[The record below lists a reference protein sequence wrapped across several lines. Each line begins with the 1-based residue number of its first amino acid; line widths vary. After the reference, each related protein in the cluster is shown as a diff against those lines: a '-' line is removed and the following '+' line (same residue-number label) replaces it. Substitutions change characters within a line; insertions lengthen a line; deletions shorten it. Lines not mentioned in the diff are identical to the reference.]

1 MTSSKLQTLLF
12 SVVLFLTTS
21 LSLRGQST
29 FGTVDGTV
37 VDPSGA
43 AVADAKV
50 TLTNTGTQEKRTQAT
65 GSEGLYQF
73 VNVTPGEYRLD
84 IEKPGFKHYKHE
96 NVVVQVQQDSHID
109 AALAVGQATEVV
121 EVTAETPLLQAETSS
136 LGQVV
141 EERKAN
147 ELPLNGRNI
156 FNLVSIAPSVITQ
169 GGAGGTPVGQNP
181 FTWGD
186 YQIGGSFGN
195 QGAQY
200 LDGQPLNIGYI
211 NLPILIPTQ
220 DSIGEFKVQYN
231 DLGAEWGKFSG
242 GIINL
247 STKSG
252 SNQFHGEA
260 YEFLRNKK
268 FNSNDYFDKES
279 ELAAGLPNTTP
290 PFVQNQ
296 YGFNIGGPVIKD
308 KTFFFFSFEQFRLRQ
323 GNVYTTTVPTV
334 LEQTGNFSELCKGT
348 FTAVDPQGSGIPI
361 CSDTATVNGVTYP
374 TDQIYDPYT
383 VQANGNR
390 TPYRGNVIPANEINF
405 NPATATLLGLYGQP
419 TTTGTVNN
427 FTAASSGGGNT
438 NQVDFRVD
446 QNINSKS
453 RIFGR
458 FNYNGLLDLA
468 QNPFGTGL
476 CADRCA
482 ENYHT
487 KAAVIDYNRSLTST
501 TILDLNFS
509 ASRFIY
515 ARAPINSGFDLT
527 KIGWPASYNAAVPSA
542 ARTPPTPCISED
554 TLVSC
559 SQGQSFIQDFNT
571 QFNFSP
577 SVTMIRGRHSI
588 QFGGQLEEGFDNY
601 SQTNIASG
609 FFGFS
614 NAWTQNNPLTPYPSP
629 GNGEPIADL
638 LLGLGQGES
647 QSVGN
652 QTSGVAEVPA
662 LTAGKQTYRALFVND
677 TFHATTKLTLNL
689 GLRYEL
695 QGTWSERF
703 DRLTYWNGSA
713 TNATVSGCS
722 GAADS
727 TCPGDI
733 FLVGNGV
740 NTSRNNLPLDKKE
753 FSPRLGFAY
762 GLDSKTVIRG
772 GYGVFWIPNFVS
784 FGANPDNDIIN
795 LATTAY
801 VPSTDGGLTP
811 ASTVNFSG
819 CSLTPG
825 SGAGGFAA
833 FSASCT
839 PGQGP
844 YGATGIVPP
853 PGRGVN
859 ASAFAAGQSLNQIAA
874 YTNPKEGYVEQWNLD
889 IQRQLPGGFFADVAY
904 AGSHGVHLQQYATQ
918 IDQIPDADLTQ
929 QAALV
934 AQVPNT
940 LNGITSGGLSPSV
953 APTINAGQYLRPY
966 PEYTGVSLAGY
977 GCCESIYH
985 SLQATVQK
993 HFQGGGTLLAAYTNA
1008 KLISN
1013 TDTLTTWLETD
1024 TGGVGS
1030 VQDWNN
1036 LKGERSLSSQDI
1048 PQRLVISYVL
1058 DLPFGH
1064 GRKFLAGA
1072 TGAAD
1077 KVVGGWGID
1086 GVTTF
1091 QRGFPLKI
1099 SYGGSTPLS
1108 SANLGV
1114 GKLRPNVVPGC
1125 DKNAPSNGLQA
1136 KLGEWFNTA
1145 CFTAPADW
1153 GFGDEPRVDATLRMD
1168 GIDNFDFA
1176 IFKRTKFGPDNRL
1189 GLEFRTEFFDLFNHP
1204 QFGAPGTSLGTS
1216 TFGIVNSQINPPRQ
1230 IQFAL
1235 KFLF

>member
-1 MTSSKLQTLLF
+1 MPSPKLQTLLY
-12 SVVLFLTTS
+12 SLLAVLTLS
-21 LSLRGQST
+21 LSLYGQST
-29 FGTVDGTV
+29 YGTVDGTV
-37 VDPSGA
+37 TDPSGA
-43 AVADAKV
+43 TIADAQV
-50 TLTNTGTQEKRTQAT
+50 TLTNVGTQEKRTQPSGGA
-65 GSEGLYQF
+65 GLYQF
-73 VNVTPGEYRLD
+73 VNVTPGNYKLE
-84 IEKPGFKHYKHE
+84 IQKPGFKHYTHD
-96 NVVVQVQQDSHID
+96 NVVVQVQQDTHID
-109 AALAVGQATEVV
+109 AVLPVGQVTESV
-121 EVTAETPLLQAETSS
+121 EVTAESPLLQAESSS

-156 FNLVSIAPSVITQ
+156 FNLVSIAPSVVTQ

-252 SNQFHGEA
+252 TNKFHGEA

-268 FNSNDYFDKES
+268 LNSNNYFDKEA
-279 ELAAGLPNTTP
+279 ELAAGEPNTTP

-323 GNVYTTTVPTV
+323 GQVYTTTVPTK
-334 LEQTGNFSELCKGT
+334 LEQTGNFSELCKTG
-348 FTAVDPQGSGIPI
+348 FTAVDPQGSGIPV
-361 CSDTATVNGVTYP
+361 CADVSP
-374 TDQIYDPYT
+374 TTGQLVDQIYDPYT
-383 VQANGNR
+383 VNQTNGNR
-390 TPYRGNVIPANEINF
+390 LPYAGNIIPANEIAF
-405 NPATATLLGLYGQP
+405 NPATPTLVGLFGQP

-427 FTAASSGGGNT
+427 FTAATSGGGNT
-438 NQVDFRVD
+438 NQVDFRID
-446 QNINSKS
+446 QNLTSKS

-458 FNYNGLLDLA
+458 FNYNGLLDLP

-487 KAAVIDYNRSLTST
+487 KAAVVDYNYSLTPT

-515 ARAPINSGFDLT
+515 ARAPINSGYDLT
-527 KIGWPASYNAAVPSA
+527 KIGWPASYNGDVPSV

-559 SQGQSFIQDFNT
+559 SQGQSFIQDHNT

-577 SVTMIRGRHSI
+577 SVTMIRGKHSI

-609 FFGFS
+609 FFGF
-614 NAWTQNNPLTPYPSP
+614 NGAWTTNNPTAPVT

-638 LLGLGQGES
+638 LLGLAQGES

-662 LTAGKQTYRALFVND
+662 LTAGKQTYRALFIND
-677 TFHATTKLTLNL
+677 TFHATSKLTLNL

-703 DRLTYWNGSA
+703 DRLTYWNGAA
-713 TNATVSGCS
+713 TNATVTGCS
-722 GAADS
+722 GAAAS
-727 TCPGDI
+727 ACPGDI

-762 GLDSKTVIRG
+762 GLDPKTVIRG
-772 GYGVFWIPNFVS
+772 GYGIFWIPNFVS

-795 LATTAY
+795 LATTAF
-801 VPSTDGGLTP
+801 VPSTNGGLTP

-819 CSLTPG
+819 CTL
-825 SGAGGFAA
+825 AGPTFAS
-833 FSASCT
+833 FSCT

-844 YGATGIVPP
+844 YGAGGIITP

-874 YTNPKEGYVEQWNLD
+874 YTDPKEGYVEQWNLD

-918 IDQIPDADLTQ
+918 INQIPDADLSQ

-977 GCCESIYH
+977 GCCESTYH
-985 SLQATVQK
+985 SLQATVTK
-993 HFQGGGTLLAAYTNA
+993 RFQGGGTLLAAYTNA

-1064 GRKFLAGA
+1064 GKKFLAGA
-1072 TGAAD
+1072 TGVTD

-1108 SANLGV
+1108 NANLGT

-1125 DKNAPSNGLQA
+1125 DKNTPASGLQGR
-1136 KLGEWFNTA
+1136 LNEWFNTA

-1153 GFGDEPRVDATLRMD
+1153 GFGDEARVDPTLRMN

-1176 IFKRTKFGPDNRL
+1176 IFKRTKFGPDDRL

-1204 QFGAPGTSLGTS
+1204 QFGAPGTALGTS
-1216 TFGIVNSQINPPRQ
+1216 TFGIVGSQINTPRQ

-1235 KFLF
+1235 KFVF

>member
-1 MTSSKLQTLLF
+1 MTSSKMQTLLF
-12 SVVLFLTTS
+12 CVVLVLAAS
-21 LSLRGQST
+21 LSLQGQST
-29 FGTVDGTV
+29 FGTVDGAV
-37 VDPSGA
+37 ADPSGA
-43 AVADAKV
+43 AVAGAQV
-50 TLTNTGTQEKRTQAT
+50 TLTNTGTQEKRSQPT
-65 GSEGLYQF
+65 GGEGLYQF
-73 VNVTPGEYRLD
+73 VNVAPGDYRLD
-84 IEKPGFKHYKHE
+84 IEKSGFKHFART
-96 NVVVQVQQDSHID
+96 NVVVQVQQDTHID
-109 AALAVGQATEVV
+109 ATLPVGQASETV

-252 SNQFHGEA
+252 TNQFHGEA
-260 YEFLRNKK
+260 YEYFRNKI
-268 FNSNDYFDKES
+268 FNSNNYFDKQQ
-279 ELAAGLPNTTP
+279 ELINGLPNTTP

-296 YGFNIGGPVIKD
+296 YGVNIGGPVFKD
-308 KTFFFFSFEQFRLRQ
+308 RTFFFFSFEQFRLRQ
-323 GNVYTTTVPTV
+323 GQVYNTTVPTA
-334 LEQTGNFSELCKGT
+334 LERTGDFSQLCTSGFTDGVCNTAKGT
-348 FTAVDPQGSGIPI
+348 
-361 CSDTATVNGVTYP
+361 
-374 TDQIYDPYT
+374 IYDPYT
-383 VQANGNR
+383 VNLVTGARSPYGLDPTDLPNCPGNC
-390 TPYRGNVIPANEINF
+390 IPSAQINF
-405 NPATATLLGLYGQP
+405 NAATPALVALFGAP
-419 TTTGTVNN
+419 TNGGTVNN

-438 NQVDFRVD
+438 NQIDFRVD
-446 QNINSKS
+446 QNISGKS

-468 QNPFGTGL
+468 QDPFGTGL

-487 KAAVIDYNRSLTST
+487 KAAVIDYNHTFTSN
-501 TILDLNFS
+501 TIADFNFS

-527 KIGWPASYNAAVPSA
+527 KIGWPASYNADVPTP

-577 SVTMIRGRHSI
+577 SVTMIRGKHTI
-588 QFGGQLEEGFDNY
+588 QWGGQLEEGFDNY

-609 FFGFS
+609 FFGFNGS
-614 NAWTQNNPLTPYPSP
+614 WTADQTKVTSTA
-629 GNGEPIADL
+629 GTGEAIADL

-652 QTSGVAEVPA
+652 QTSGVAQVPA

-677 TFHATTKLTLNL
+677 TFHVKSKLTLNL

-703 DRLTYWNGSA
+703 DRLTYWNGAA
-713 TNATVSGCS
+713 TNATVQGCS
-722 GAADS
+722 GAGGS
-727 TCPGDI
+727 GCPGDV
-733 FLVGNGV
+733 FNVNTGV
-740 NTSRNNLPLDKKE
+740 NSTRNNLPLDKKE
-753 FSPRLGFAY
+753 FSPRIGFAY
-762 GLDSKTVIRG
+762 ALDSKTVIRG
-772 GYGVFWIPNFVS
+772 GYGIFWIPNFVS
-784 FGANPDNDIIN
+784 FGANPDNDIVN

-801 VPSTDGGLTP
+801 VPSTDGGVTP
-811 ASTVNFSG
+811 ASTVNYSNCGFS
-819 CSLTPG
+819 LPG
-825 SGAGGFAA
+825 STILLAGTTFGCA
-833 FSASCT
+833 T
-839 PGQGP
+839 QGP
-844 YGATGIVPP
+844 YGALGIVPP
-853 PGRGVN
+853 PGRGT
-859 ASAFAAGQSLNQIAA
+859 STQTTSQFAAGQSLNQIAA
-874 YTNPKEGYVEQWNLD
+874 YTTPKEGYVEQWNLD
-889 IQRQLPGGFFADVAY
+889 IQRQLPAGFFADVAY
-904 AGSHGVHLQQYATQ
+904 AGSRGVHLQQYATQ
-918 IDQIPDADLTQ
+918 INQIPDADLAQ
-929 QAALV
+929 QGALV

-940 LNGITSGGLSPSV
+940 LTGIATGPLAQSV
-953 APTINAGQYLRPY
+953 APNINAGQYLRPY

-985 SLQATVQK
+985 SLQATVTRR
-993 HFQGGGTLLAAYTNA
+993 FQGGGTLLAAYTNA

-1048 PQRLVISYVL
+1048 PQRLVVSYVL

-1064 GRKFLAGA
+1064 GQKFLGGA
-1072 TGAAD
+1072 TGVVD

-1099 SYGGSTPLS
+1099 SYGGPNTPLEG
-1108 SANLGV
+1108 ANLGT
-1114 GKLRPNVVPGC
+1114 GKLRPSVVAGC
-1125 DKNAPSNGLQA
+1125 DKKAPSNGLQA

-1145 CFTAPADW
+1145 CFTAPPDW

-1176 IFKRTKFGPDNRL
+1176 IFKRTRFGPDDRL

-1204 QFGAPGTSLGTS
+1204 QFGAPSTAEGTS
-1216 TFGIVNSQINPPRQ
+1216 TFGTVNSQINNPRQ